1 VSKSVP
7 VAILTGFLGSGKTT
21 LLNQALQSP
30 ALGNAL
36 VVVNEVGEIP
46 IDNLLIRE
54 AREDVLVLASGCVC
68 CSIRSDLVETLVSE
82 RARLSAEGRMFERV
96 FIETTGLADPT
107 PIVATLVKHPD
118 LGDWAHLDSI
128 LTAVDAELG
137 AKTLDAHD
145 EARKQLALAD
155 EIIVTKC
162 DRMNAE
168 SKRAITKLVSE
179 RNPHARVTESVAG
192 KLDWAS
198 LLTWTKQTLRQRLD
212 GSFQTG
218 GSHEH
223 GTHNHHAHDHDAGH
237 HKHHAHGDVTSFV
250 VTSHAAI
257 DFRVFAMWLSLTT
270 QLHGDKILR
279 IKGLIHERGAS
290 GPVIVH
296 AVQHVAFPP
305 YNMAGWPSEDTSSRI
320 VVILQKVEPKFV
332 ESLRQSLQAALNSA
346 LPA

>member
-1 VSKSVP
+1 LNKSVP

-30 ALGNAL
+30 ALSNAL

-82 RARLSAEGRMFERV
+82 RTRLSAEGCMFERV
-96 FIETTGLADPT
+96 FVETTGLADPT

-118 LGDWAHLDSI
+118 LVDWAHLDSI

-137 AKTLDAHD
+137 AKTLEAHD
-145 EARKQLALAD
+145 EARKQLGLAD

-162 DRMNAE
+162 DRVDAE
-168 SKRAITKLVSE
+168 SRRAIAKLVSE
-179 RNPHARVTESVAG
+179 SNPHARVTESVAG
-192 KLDWAS
+192 KLDWAN

-212 GSFQTG
+212 GGFQTG
-218 GSHEH
+218 G
-223 GTHNHHAHDHDAGH
+223 HHDAHDHHEHDHAD
-237 HKHHAHGDVTSFV
+237 KRHAHHDVTSFV
-250 VTSHAAI
+250 VTSPAAL
-257 DFRVFAMWLSLTT
+257 DFRIFAMWLSLTT

-279 IKGLIHERGAS
+279 IKGLIREHDAP
-290 GPVIVH
+290 GPVVVH

-305 YNMAGWPSEDTSSRI
+305 YNMARWPSEDTSSRV
-320 VVILQKVEPKFV
+320 VVILRKVEPVFV

-346 LPA
+346 LPR